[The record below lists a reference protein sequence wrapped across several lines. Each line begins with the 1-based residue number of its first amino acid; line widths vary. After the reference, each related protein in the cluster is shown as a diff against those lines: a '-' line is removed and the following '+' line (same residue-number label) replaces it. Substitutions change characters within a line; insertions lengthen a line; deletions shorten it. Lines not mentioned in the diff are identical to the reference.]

1 MKHNKKTPKLSLK
14 AAPRKA
20 LLRSLVTSLVIHGR
34 IKTTLP
40 KAKALR
46 GVVEKRITIAKKN
59 DLAARRRLLSY
70 IYNEKAVKKLLE
82 EIAPKYLERKGGYTR
97 IIKLENRKG
106 DNAAMAIIELV

>member
-14 AAPRKA
+14 PAPRKA